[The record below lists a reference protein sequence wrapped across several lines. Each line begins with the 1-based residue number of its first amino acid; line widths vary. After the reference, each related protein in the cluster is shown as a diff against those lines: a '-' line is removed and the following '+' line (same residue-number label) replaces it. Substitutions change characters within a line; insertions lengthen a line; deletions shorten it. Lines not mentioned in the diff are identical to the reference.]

1 MSCPARRSVGRA
13 QVFWHRR
20 RCRSDLPGL
29 DQRPGFHRSDGQ
41 RVRAIPQPEKG
52 TAVTIVETRADT
64 RAITGGVDTHA
75 DVHVA
80 AALDPI
86 GGLLGVREF
95 PATAAG
101 YGRLL
106 DWLGGF
112 GTVCLVGIEGTGSY
126 GAGLARHI
134 TTAGVRVVEAGRSDR
149 QDRRRQGKSDS
160 LDAVSAARAALSGR
174 ARGASQG
181 RDGAV
186 EAIRALMVAKRS
198 ASAER
203 TQTINQARAL
213 VLTGPDDLRARFTGH
228 TAAALVAELASL
240 RPRPGST
247 VGYATRI
254 ALRELGRRAEFLD
267 GQLERL
273 DELIGPLVAARAPG
287 LLALYGIG
295 PHTAALLLIAAGDHP
310 ERLRSEA
317 AWAHLCGAA
326 PIPASSGKTV
336 RRRLNPGGDRQA
348 NHALW
353 RIVFTR
359 MGSDPATRAYVERR
373 TAGGKSKKEII
384 RCLKRYVAREVYPHL
399 GGTLGEAAAGAAR
412 TKTFLASRYK
422 RIVRRRGRQ
431 RALVAV
437 GNSLLTIAWH
447 LLSDPAAHFTDL
459 GPDWHDR
466 LAPLRR
472 KRQLIAELERLSGKK
487 VTLHD
492 AA

>member
-1 MSCPARRSVGRA
+1 MA
-13 QVFWHRR
+13 
-20 RCRSDLPGL
+20 L
-29 DQRPGFHRSDGQ
+29 
-41 RVRAIPQPEKG
+41 
-52 TAVTIVETRADT
+52 TIVET

-101 YGRLL
+101 YARLL
-106 DWLGGF
+106 GWLGGF

-126 GAGLARHI
+126 GAGLARHV
-134 TTAGVRVVEAGRSDR
+134 TAAGVRVVEVDRSDR
-149 QDRRRQGKSDS
+149 QDRRRQGKSDP
-160 LDAVSAARAALSGR
+160 LDAVSAARAAQSGR
-174 ARGASQG
+174 ARGAPKG

-198 ASAER
+198 AAGER

-213 VLTGPDDLRARFTGH
+213 VLTGPDDLRARFTRH
-228 TAAALVAELASL
+228 TAAALVAGLASL
-240 RPRPGST
+240 RPRPGDV

-254 ALRELGRRAEFLD
+254 ALRELGRRA
-267 GQLERL
+267 RV
-273 DELIGPLVAARAPG
+273 PRTASSSASTSSSSPSSTARAPG

-310 ERLRSEA
+310 GRLRSEA

-336 RRRLNPGGDRQA
+336 RHRLNPGGDRQA

-359 MGSDPATRAYVERR
+359 LGSHPAHPRLRR
-373 TAGGKSKKEII
+373 T
-384 RCLKRYVAREVYPHL
+384 PH
-399 GGTLGEAAAGAAR
+399 
-412 TKTFLASRYK
+412 
-422 RIVRRRGRQ
+422 RRREIQGGDHPLPE
-431 RALVAV
+431 A
-437 GNSLLTIAWH
+437 
-447 LLSDPAAHFTDL
+447 
-459 GPDWHDR
+459 
-466 LAPLRR
+466 LRR
-472 KRQLIAELERLSGKK
+472 PRGLPPPPPGRRLTPSSGGGL
-487 VTLHD
+487 TR
-492 AA
+492 